1 MDPGSGKGF
10 GAVLRRDNP
19 SWPFSQKIASLEYC
33 ASFQKE
39 AKVCIGYKKRTNI
52 REYNSEVIENEKFS
66 QNSKNHE
73 WTWFN

>member
-33 ASFQKE
+33 APFQKRS
-39 AKVCIGYKKRTNI
+39 KTIIGYKKRTEL
-52 REYNSEVIENEKFS
+52 REHNSEVIK
-66 QNSKNHE
+66 
-73 WTWFN
+73 